1 MESASSLQGEIYPL
15 YLQEKKTKPLL
26 PIIGAL
32 AIEVIFE
39 VKHETSRFLFVLR
52 MYMEG
57 NQNPSVLALI
67 HWMSMAKHIYVNN
80 SFKLYHKKKEN
91 LLSQATEKLNAFK
104 IIIF

>member
-1 MESASSLQGEIYPL
+1 
-15 YLQEKKTKPLL
+15 
-26 PIIGAL
+26 
-32 AIEVIFE
+32 
-39 VKHETSRFLFVLR
+39 

-80 SFKLYHKKKEN
+80 SFKLYHKKKEK